1 MKILHIID
9 SLAIGGAERM
19 LAVLANAFH
28 KAGHEVAVCAT
39 RCGGGTEAL
48 IDRGIPIHVL
58 GRRSRYD
65 LRGLVRFCRL
75 VKEKNF
81 DILHVH
87 GRSTGAFVAVAKI
100 MWGIPGAVVLH
111 DHYSV
116 HLNAKVPLT
125 FRLLTKSALGLYVG
139 VSKEHLCWSRS
150 AGIPSESAWYIVN
163 ALPLSHTKLEIAQ
176 AKDQNRT
183 DGAQLVGVCIGGIR
197 REKGTLEL
205 IEAVSKLKTI
215 REFRINVMG
224 GIRDRAYYEECLR
237 AVSVHGVGS
246 AIQFLGEVP
255 EAAYL
260 LRESD
265 FAVIPSLSE
274 SGPLVLI
281 EAMLAG
287 IPFVCTRTGG
297 VAEAAAHAG
306 IEEFVEPGNVD
317 ALARGIERLLKL
329 STEQRRERGEK
340 AREFAEK
347 EFNIERWIPEWI
359 ALYEKALALR
369 A

>member
-28 KAGHEVAVCAT
+28 RAGHEVEVCAT
-39 RCGGGTEAL
+39 RCSGGTEAL

-65 LRGLVRFCRL
+65 FRGLVRFCRL

-100 MWGIPGAVVLH
+100 VAGITGVVVLH
-111 DHYSV
+111 DHHGV
-116 HLNAKVPLT
+116 RLNRRVPLT
-125 FRLLTKSALGLYVG
+125 FRLLTKRILGCYVG
-139 VSKEHLCWSRS
+139 VSEEHLRWSLC
-150 AGIPSESAWYIVN
+150 AGIPPQLTNYLPN
-163 ALPLSHTKLEIAQ
+163 ALPLGNESMGSVQDQDCGRLE
-176 AKDQNRT
+176 KTRM
-183 DGAQLVGVCIGGIR
+183 LGVCIGGIR
-197 REKGTLEL
+197 REKGILEL
-205 IEAVSKLKTI
+205 IEAVSRLKNT
-215 REFRINVMG
+215 REFRIDVVG
-224 GIRDRAYYEECLR
+224 GVRDRKYYEECLR
-237 AVSVHGVGS
+237 AVSSHGVES
-246 AIQFLGEVP
+246 EIHFVGEVP
-255 EAAYL
+255 QAVHLFREA
-260 LRESD
+260 D

-297 VAEAAAHAG
+297 VAEAAALAG
-306 IEEFVEPGNVD
+306 IEEFVEPENVD
-317 ALARGIERLLKL
+317 ELAGGIERLLSL
-329 STEQRRERGEK
+329 SWEERCARGEK
-340 AREFAEK
+340 AKEFAEK

-359 ALYEKALALR
+359 ALYEKALTFR